1 VVKWVLTLILI
12 LFLFLL
18 SPLQILCNKWPFM
31 KRLLLSKLLL
41 FASSSFSFAVDN
53 QNLGMKKYFKVK

>member
-1 VVKWVLTLILI
+1 MGFDINFDFV
-12 LFLFLL
+12 FFLL

-41 FASSSFSFAVDN
+41 FASNTLSFGVDN